1 MQLGKYK
8 HYKGKE
14 YKVIE
19 IATHSETLEE
29 MVIYEALYEIEDK
42 GFNSL
47 WVRPKKMF
55 EEQIEHNGTMVNRFQ
70 HIE

>member
-14 YKVIE
+14 YKVIG

-29 MVIYEALYEIEDK
+29 MVIYEALYQIEGK
-42 GFNSL
+42 GYNSL

-55 EEQIEHNGTMVNRFQ
+55 EEQIEINGTMVNRFQ
-70 HIE
+70 YLE

>member
-29 MVIYEALYEIEDK
+29 MVIYEALYEIEGK

-70 HIE
+70 YLE